1 MPPQKKPQTP
11 RNSGKFLFYIIE
23 SIAFL
28 AIIIVAIVLIFMHKT
43 TPKLRFHSLTV
54 ETLTVTNSS
63 FSITLN
69 AQLTLKNS
77 NFGQFRFPDGR
88 IAFLYRGNA
97 VGDAV
102 IPGGRAKARS
112 TEKMNVTVAAQSRN
126 DRDLGGDLSL
136 GKITLWSNATL
147 NGRIRVIKRRATATM
162 NCTMDVDIRTTAV
175 QNLKCS

>member
-1 MPPQKKPQTP
+1 MRPQTP
-11 RNSGKFLFYIIE
+11 RNSGKLLFYITE

-28 AIIIVAIVLIFMHKT
+28 TIIIVAIVLTFMHKT
-43 TPKLRFHSLTV
+43 TPNLRFHSLTV
-54 ETLTVTNSS
+54 ETLTLTNSS
-63 FSITLN
+63 FTISLN
-69 AQLTLKNS
+69 AQITLKNS

-88 IAFLYRGNA
+88 IAILHGGSA

-112 TEKMNVTVAAQSRN
+112 TEKMNVTVAAHAQSRN
-126 DRDLGGDLSL
+126 DDGEYLSL

-147 NGRIRVIKRRATATM
+147 KGIIRVIKRRATATM

-175 QNLKCS
+175 HNLKCS

>member
-1 MPPQKKPQTP
+1 MRPQTP
-11 RNSGKFLFYIIE
+11 RNSGKLLFYITE

-28 AIIIVAIVLIFMHKT
+28 TIIIVAIVLTFMHKT
-43 TPKLRFHSLTV
+43 TPNLRFHSLTV
-54 ETLTVTNSS
+54 ETLTLTNSS
-63 FSITLN
+63 FSISLN
-69 AQLTLKNS
+69 AQITLKNS

-88 IAFLYRGNA
+88 IAILHRGSA

-112 TEKMNVTVAAQSRN
+112 TEKMNVTVAVQSRN
-126 DRDLGGDLSL
+126 DDGEYLSL

-147 NGRIRVIKRRATATM
+147 KGKIRVIKRRATATM